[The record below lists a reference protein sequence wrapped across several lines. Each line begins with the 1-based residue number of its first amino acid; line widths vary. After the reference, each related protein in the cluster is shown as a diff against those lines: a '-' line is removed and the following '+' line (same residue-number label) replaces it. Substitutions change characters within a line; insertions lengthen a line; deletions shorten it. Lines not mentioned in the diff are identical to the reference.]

1 MAELQVVGSG
11 SRQGN
16 TYLLKTSKQVLI
28 LDLGCKWD
36 DIMTALNYE
45 IKYIVGCF
53 VSHFHGDHSKSI
65 PNARKYHLPVFS
77 CKEVSEKFRDIGV
90 VPLQCGKKYEIGD
103 FFIQPISVEHNCENY
118 AFIVDCDEFGRL
130 LFITDCVRF
139 PYRIKGV
146 NHLIVEA
153 NYSNDIVLDN
163 MMNGYEIR
171 SQNQYHME
179 LEDTIECIKNNMSS
193 ELNNVVIAHLSDG
206 QSDESMFADRI
217 YDETGI
223 MPKIAS
229 KGLIVELNKE
239 EF

>member
-1 MAELQVVGSG
+1 M
-11 SRQGN
+11 
-16 TYLLKTSKQVLI
+16 
-28 LDLGCKWD
+28 
-36 DIMTALNYE
+36 
-45 IKYIVGCF
+45 
-53 VSHFHGDHSKSI
+53 
-65 PNARKYHLPVFS
+65 PLP
-77 CKEVSEKFRDIGV
+77 
-90 VPLQCGKKYEIGD
+90 
-103 FFIQPISVEHNCENY
+103 VEHNVENY
-118 AFIVDCDEFGRL
+118 AYLIEHEEIGKLVFC
-130 LFITDCVRF
+130 TDAISF
-139 PYRIKGV
+139 NYKINDV
-146 NHLIVEA
+146 NHLLIEA

-163 MMNGYEIR
+163 MMKGYEIR

-206 QSDESMFADRI
+206 QSDECMFPDRI